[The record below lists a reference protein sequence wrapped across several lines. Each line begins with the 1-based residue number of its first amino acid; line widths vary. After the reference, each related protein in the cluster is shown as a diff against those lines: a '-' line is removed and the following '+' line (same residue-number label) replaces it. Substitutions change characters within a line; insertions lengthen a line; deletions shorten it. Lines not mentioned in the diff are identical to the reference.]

1 MTARLGILRLGRI
14 AWGPVLAALIAGC
27 AASTLPSVHSESERL
42 ALAQRLAARRD
53 FTDAIPL
60 LKTYITNNAGSVD
73 VDHAV
78 YLLGQCDLD
87 SRDYAAAAVE
97 FERLLREFPESDSS
111 GSAAFQLGAA
121 YFGQSRP
128 PDFDQEFT
136 VKAINQWRQ
145 YQQNYPG
152 HWLGPESEHRIQLA
166 RMRMATKWIN
176 DAHLYVK
183 LRDLGPARAY
193 YHRVEDEYGDL
204 PQLADAWV
212 GLARCDV
219 LEKHTTEAIQ
229 RLREVESRFAGRPIA
244 AVAARELARL
254 TN

>member
-1 MTARLGILRLGRI
+1 VTVRTEILRLCHAARAG
-14 AWGPVLAALIAGC
+14 ALALLIAGC

-42 ALAQRLAARRD
+42 AVAQRLAAKRD
-53 FTDAIPL
+53 FADAIQL
-60 LKTYITNNAGSVD
+60 LKTYITNNVGSAD

-78 YLLGQCDLD
+78 YLLGQCYLD
-87 SRDYAAAAVE
+87 SREYASAAVE

-136 VKAINQWRQ
+136 VKAVSQWRQ
-145 YQQNYPG
+145 YQQSYPG
-152 HWLGPESEHRIQLA
+152 HWLGPESEHRIQIA
-166 RMRMATKWIN
+166 RMRMATKWLN
-176 DAHLYVK
+176 DANLYVK

-193 YHRVEDEYGDL
+193 YRRVEDEYGDL

-219 LEKHTTEAIQ
+219 LEKKPTAAIQ

-244 AVAARELARL
+244 VVAARELARL